1 MSDFK
6 SRDFT
11 QNHGDLFDTRFRMT
25 QNGPSPFH
33 GRKIFVKRKV
43 WTMKIRSGAKTFLLV
58 TSLITLGLCF
68 IISNSVIARKARGT
82 DEIDTNAGRIAQ
94 AEWSDDGRFLNFSN
108 GDTRYRFDVEKKTRT
123 NLGQA
128 DRKASRDSSR
138 RFGNRQR
145 RRETRSGSRQIPR
158 PGRGRQY
165 MTEPSPDGKWYALC
179 KDWNVVLENA
189 STGEMI
195 AVTTDGHRKF
205 RYGTANWVYGE
216 ELNVRHGMWW
226 SRDSLRIV
234 FYEFDERPVKDY
246 YLTTGLTGF
255 NTDLD
260 VEGYMKA
267 GAPNPIVTLK
277 IYDLETG
284 ETLSVETGD
293 GDQYLFDMR
302 LSPDG
307 SELLFHRTDRR
318 QKKLD
323 VMALDPKTGAA
334 RIVVTEVQETWQD
347 NSPLMRFLEDGQRF
361 IWQTEKTGWRQ
372 YELRHIDGSSICT
385 LTRGEYPVS
394 SIIEVDEKEGWLY
407 YYAYSDSH
415 PLCAQAH
422 RVRLDGSGQK
432 RLTTRSF
439 YHSRFSASPD
449 KKWFTVQYEN
459 VETPPST
466 ALCTMEGELFSVLAE
481 GPHVENNLTELFS
494 FKAGDGKTDIY
505 GVLHKPEDFDPRK
518 KYPLI
523 VAVYGGPGS
532 RVVRNT
538 YQSGT
543 RDTRRGYLGARI
555 DNRGTAGRGKAF
567 KGAVYGKLGD
577 VDIQDQADG
586 VRYLRQRSY
595 IDGKC
600 VGIYG
605 HSYGGFMAAIGIL
618 RHPDAFQAAVVR
630 SAVTDWRHYDS
641 IYTER
646 YMNLPQDNP
655 DGYANGSSMTY
666 ADKFEGKM
674 LIMHGLLDN
683 NVHPTNAWQLINA
696 LDKAG
701 KKYESRFFPT
711 AGHGTGGTDTQWEFF
726 DRHLKGS

>member
-1 MSDFK
+1 
-6 SRDFT
+6 
-11 QNHGDLFDTRFRMT
+11 
-25 QNGPSPFH
+25 
-33 GRKIFVKRKV
+33 
-43 WTMKIRSGAKTFLLV
+43 MKIRSRAKKILSV
-58 TSLITLGLCF
+58 ACLITLGLSVL
-68 IISNSVIARKARGT
+68 ISEPVMASSARQA

-94 AEWSDDGRFLNFSN
+94 IEWSDDGRSLTYTR
-108 GDTRYRFDVEKKTRT
+108 GDHRCRFDLENAVGSVVGK
-123 NLGQA
+123 A
-128 DRKASRDSSR
+128 DRGARRDSSG
-138 RFGNRQR
+138 RFGDR
-145 RRETRSGSRQIPR
+145 RRRTETRSGSRQIPR

-189 STGEMI
+189 STGETI
-195 AVTTDGHRKF
+195 AVTTGGHRKF

-226 SRDSLRIV
+226 TQDSLRLV

-255 NTDLD
+255 NTELD

-277 IYDLETG
+277 VYDLEKG
-284 ETLSVETGD
+284 ETIPVDTGD
-293 GDQYLFDMR
+293 GDQYLFGMR

-307 SELLFHRTDRR
+307 STLLFHRTDRR

-323 VMALDPKTGAA
+323 VMALDPETGAT
-334 RIVVTEVQETWQD
+334 RIVVSEVQETWQD

-372 YELRHIDGSSICT
+372 YELRHIDGSLICP
-385 LTRGEYPVS
+385 LTTGEYPAS
-394 SIIEVDEKEGWLY
+394 SIILVDEARGWLY
-407 YYAYSDSH
+407 YYAYSDPH
-415 PLCAQAH
+415 PLCGQVH
-422 RVRLDGSGQK
+422 KVRLDGTGQMP
-432 RLTTRSF
+432 LTGRSLH
-439 YHSRFSASPD
+439 HSRFSASPD
-449 KKWFTVQYEN
+449 GKWFTVQYED

-466 ALCTMEGELFSVLAE
+466 ALYTMEGEFVTDLAE
-481 GPHVENNLTELFS
+481 GPRVENNLTELFS
-494 FKAGDGKTDIY
+494 FKANDGVTDIY
-505 GVLHKPEDFDPRK
+505 GVLHKPVDFDPRK
-518 KYPLI
+518 EYPLI

-532 RVVRNT
+532 RAVRNT

-543 RDTRRGYLGARI
+543 RDTRRGYLIARI
-555 DNRGTAGRGKAF
+555 DNRGTAGRGKKF
-567 KGAVYGKLGD
+567 KGSVYGKLGD

-586 VRYLRQRSY
+586 VRYLRQRIY
-595 IDGKC
+595 VDGKR

-618 RHPDAFQAAVVR
+618 RHPDAFQVAVVR

-655 DGYANGSSMTY
+655 DGYANGSCMTY

-674 LIMHGLLDN
+674 LIMHGLVDN
-683 NVHPTNAWQLINA
+683 NVHATNVWQLIDA

-711 AGHGTGGTDTQWEFF
+711 AGHGTGGSNTQWEFF

>member
-1 MSDFK
+1 
-6 SRDFT
+6 
-11 QNHGDLFDTRFRMT
+11 
-25 QNGPSPFH
+25 
-33 GRKIFVKRKV
+33 
-43 WTMKIRSGAKTFLLV
+43 MKIRSGAIALLLV
-58 TSLITLGLCF
+58 TLFITLGFCF
-68 IISNSVIARKARGT
+68 IIFDSAVARGAPPA
-82 DEIDTNAGRIAQ
+82 DEIDINAGRIAQ
-94 AEWSDDGRFLNFSN
+94 TEWSADGRFLNFSN
-108 GDTRYRFDVEKKTRT
+108 GDRRYQFDLESATRSD
-123 NLGQA
+123 LGKA
-128 DRKASRDSSR
+128 DREASRDPSR

-145 RRETRSGSRQIPR
+145 PTEIRSGSRQIPR

-165 MTEPSPDGKWYALC
+165 MTEPSPDGKWFALC

-189 STGEMI
+189 STGETI
-195 AVTTDGHRKF
+195 TVTTEGHQKF

-226 SRDSLRIV
+226 SKDSLRLV

-255 NTDLD
+255 NTELD

-267 GAPNPIVTLK
+267 GAPNPIVNLK

-284 ETLSVETGD
+284 ETISVDTGD
-293 GDQYLFDMR
+293 GEQYLFDMR

-307 SELLFHRTDRR
+307 LELLFHRTDRR

-323 VMALDPKTGAA
+323 VMALDPRTGAA
-334 RIVVTEVQETWQD
+334 RVVVTEVQETWQD

-361 IWQTEKTGWRQ
+361 IWQTEKTGFGH
-372 YELRHIDGSSICT
+372 YELRHLDGSLISP
-385 LTRGEYPVS
+385 LTGSDYPVS
-394 SIIEVDEKEGWLY
+394 TVIDVDEEEGGWLY
-407 YYAYSDSH
+407 YYAYSDPH
-415 PLCAQAH
+415 PLCAQVH
-422 RVRLDGSGQK
+422 KVRLDGSGQMA
-432 RLTTRSF
+432 LTARSF
-439 YHSRFSASPD
+439 NHSRFSASPD
-449 KKWFTVQYEN
+449 GKWFTVQYET

-466 ALCTMEGELFSVLAE
+466 ALYSMEGELVSVLAE
-481 GPHVENNLTELFS
+481 GPRVENNLTELFS
-494 FKAGDGKTDIY
+494 FKANDGVTDIY
-505 GVLHKPEDFDPRK
+505 GVLHKPEDFDPRQ

-532 RVVRNT
+532 RAVRNT

-543 RDTRRGYLGARI
+543 RDTRRGYLIARI

-586 VRYLRQRSY
+586 VRYLRQRVY
-595 IDGKC
+595 VDGKR

-618 RHPDAFQAAVVR
+618 RHPDAFQVAVVR

-646 YMNLPQDNP
+646 YMNLPKDNP
-655 DGYANGSSMTY
+655 DGYAKGSCMTY
-666 ADKFEGKM
+666 AKEFEGKM
-674 LIMHGLLDN
+674 LIMHGLIDN
-683 NVHPTNAWQLINA
+683 NVHATNVWQLIEA

-711 AGHGTGGTDTQWEFF
+711 AGHGTGGSDTQWEFF
-726 DRHLKGS
+726 DRHLKES